1 MKLGLLLKLIQ
12 KILLLNYFRIIEH
25 KLIDMFSIPNINN
38 DNHKDYVHDK
48 LKKKQKNK
56 KAKKEDPRHAK
67 SIFDSFKFKSRE
79 QKGNFL

>member
-48 LKKKQKNK
+48 LKKKTKKQKS
-56 KAKKEDPRHAK
+56 EERRSTPC
-67 SIFDSFKFKSRE
+67 
-79 QKGNFL
+79 

>member
-1 MKLGLLLKLIQ
+1 
-12 KILLLNYFRIIEH
+12 
-25 KLIDMFSIPNINN
+25 MFSIPNINN